1 MAASVC
7 AAVPR
12 IPKLPASVDPN
23 ELCRSVIVEN
33 VDPEGNNSGVLAAC
47 GVALPIPAKP
57 AAKYC
62 ANVLDKLLDPARQ
75 LFLDKVVPVAQ
86 QLACVTST
94 PAAFDCIAQQVH
106 VWLKQSIISLW
117 QGLITVLTADTEVI
131 GLIDGWRNGGIVSL
145 YSDIGALGATLLLG
159 LMLLSLIISAIR
171 FDFRQFGSTLLGVI
185 VWGLF
190 WSGGAVVAV
199 LLLKA
204 SDDAARWLAGR
215 PDASGQTD
223 LSRAGKEF
231 GSWVDYITGATP
243 TVPGGVQPLYNPGSF
258 TALLICLLLIV
269 AIVVTLVALVMRT
282 IALLLLIVL
291 LPLTLAGTAG
301 PQMTRDWFISALRM
315 FVALLLA
322 KPLIVVAV
330 RLGAVLVSVPQKG
343 EPQATF
349 SDAMLG
355 VAIILL
361 AGLLPGVIYRFSGG
375 LMNTN
380 AGAAPRAGGGVTS
393 QSAQSVQS
401 SMDMTR
407 MIMERNAPRPA
418 LAPASSGA
426 QDAPGRARSRSRR
439 RRAQPPDRSGSPLSP
454 RRWRAVRSSPA
465 VAGWPGQA
473 ATGGGVFGDVE
484 APHVPTP
491 PISRMGRLR
500 RASAGGRAAAAAR
513 LRAGCWRQ
521 PTHITIIQ
529 TPPTKPSAPAL
540 PPSGPHLVIPGTVV
554 PERRVPELPAAPRAL
569 PGQGGSRMSSQPV
582 RFGPRESRGWV
593 LGMTTP
599 QLLLGVVAAFTTTK
613 IFDGD
618 TPGWSRAGWVVLAA
632 GCLTVAFLPLRGRTI
647 VEYLPVVANFWL
659 QRITGHDVYRG
670 GVFRMRRHRAVAAVR
685 AARRPR
691 PPAAGR
697 LRRGRQRRRSS
708 SP

>member
-1 MAASVC
+1 MLRTSRADRLVVTLLVALALVIGTAPLASAEPSTNERRKVAEEVAASVC

-23 ELCRSVIVEN
+23 QVCRSVIVEN
-33 VDPEGNNSGVLAAC
+33 VDPEGNNSGILAAC
-47 GVALPIPAKP
+47 GAALPILAKP
-57 AAKYC
+57 AARHC
-62 ANVLDKLLDPARQ
+62 ASVLDKLLDPARQ

-117 QGLITVLTADTEVI
+117 QGLIIVLNSETEVI

-145 YSDIGALGATLLLG
+145 YSDIGGLGATLLLG
-159 LMLLSLIISAIR
+159 LMLLSLVISAIR
-171 FDFRQFGSTLLGVI
+171 FDFRQFGNTFLGVI

-190 WSGGAVVAV
+190 WSGGALVAV

-243 TVPGGVQPLYNPGSF
+243 TVPGGVHPLYNPGSL

-269 AIVVTLVALVMRT
+269 AIVVTLFSLVMRT

-301 PQMTRDWFISALRM
+301 PQTTRHWFLSALRM

-330 RLGAVLVSVPQKG
+330 RLGAVLVSVPEKG

-361 AGLLPGVIYRFSGG
+361 AGLLPGIIYRFSGG

-380 AGAAPRAGGGVTS
+380 AGAAPRASGGVTS
-393 QSAQSVQS
+393 QSAQSLQS

-407 MIMERNAPRPA
+407 MIMERNVPGPA
-418 LAPASSGA
+418 LAPVLSSAGGTGTSA
-426 QDAPGRARSRSRR
+426 TADP
-439 RRAQPPDRSGSPLSP
+439 
-454 RRWRAVRSSPA
+454 RAVAVRGATAIGGASKAGGASAIRGASA
-465 VAGWPGQA
+465 VAGPLGLAATATAMAGSAVESGGRWLAGQA
-473 ATGGGVFGDVE
+473 ATGGGVLGDVE
-484 APHVPTP
+484 APHIPTP
-491 PISRMGRLR
+491 PISRMSRYGP
-500 RASAGGRAAAAAR
+500 
-513 LRAGCWRQ
+513 RQ
-521 PTHITIIQ
+521 PVSGEPGQGRSVPDSHRPMTHVTINQ
-529 TPPTKPSAPAL
+529 SASNRPTAPAL
-540 PPSGPHLVIPGTVV
+540 PPSGPHLVIPGTVE
-554 PERRVPELPAAPRAL
+554 PARRVPELPAAPKAL
-569 PGQGGSRMSSQPV
+569 PPAKK
-582 RFGPRESRGWV
+582 GPHE
-593 LGMTTP
+593 
-599 QLLLGVVAAFTTTK
+599 
-613 IFDGD
+613 
-618 TPGWSRAGWVVLAA
+618 
-632 GCLTVAFLPLRGRTI
+632 
-647 VEYLPVVANFWL
+647 
-659 QRITGHDVYRG
+659 
-670 GVFRMRRHRAVAAVR
+670 
-685 AARRPR
+685 
-691 PPAAGR
+691 
-697 LRRGRQRRRSS
+697 
-708 SP
+708 

>member
-1 MAASVC
+1 MPRTSRAQLLAAVLLAALALLVGAAPFASAEPSTNERRKVAEEVAATVC

-23 ELCRSVIVEN
+23 QVCRSVIIEN
-33 VDPEGNNSGVLAAC
+33 VDPEGTNSGVLAAC
-47 GVALPIPAKP
+47 GAALPIPAKP
-57 AAKYC
+57 ATRHC
-62 ANVLDKLLDPARQ
+62 ASVLDKLLDPARQ

-117 QGLITVLTADTEVI
+117 QGLIAVLTSETEVI
-131 GLIDGWRNGGIVSL
+131 GLVDGWRNAGVVSL
-145 YSDIGALGATLLLG
+145 YSDIGGLGATLLLG
-159 LMLLSLIISAIR
+159 LMLLSLVISAIR
-171 FDFRQFGSTLLGVI
+171 FDFRQFGNTFLGVI

-190 WSGGAVVAV
+190 WSGGALVAV

-223 LSRAGKEF
+223 LNRAGMEF

-243 TVPGGVQPLYNPGSF
+243 TVPGGVQPLYNPGSL

-301 PQMTRDWFISALRM
+301 PRTTRQWFLSALRM

-330 RLGAVLVSVPQKG
+330 RLGAVLVSVPEKG

-380 AGAAPRAGGGVTS
+380 AGAAPRAGGGVSS
-393 QSAQSVQS
+393 QSAQSLQS

-407 MIMERNAPRPA
+407 MILERNVSQPA
-418 LAPASSGA
+418 LASTVTSSGGIGPTFTGASSTGTSVTGVRGA
-426 QDAPGRARSRSRR
+426 SAARGAS
-439 RRAQPPDRSGSPLSP
+439 
-454 RRWRAVRSSPA
+454 A
-465 VAGWPGQA
+465 VAGPLGLAAAATAVAGSALESGGRWVAGQA
-473 ATGGGVFGDVE
+473 ATGGGVLGDVE

-491 PISRMGRLR
+491 PVSRIGRY
-500 RASAGGRAAAAAR
+500 GP
-513 LRAGCWRQ
+513 RQ
-521 PTHITIIQ
+521 PVHGQPGQQRSVPDTRQPPTHITINQ
-529 TPPTKPSAPAL
+529 TATTRPMAAAL

-554 PERRVPELPAAPRAL
+554 PERRIPELPAAPKAL
-569 PGQGGSRMSSQPV
+569 PPAKKP
-582 RFGPRESRGWV
+582 PRE
-593 LGMTTP
+593 
-599 QLLLGVVAAFTTTK
+599 
-613 IFDGD
+613 
-618 TPGWSRAGWVVLAA
+618 
-632 GCLTVAFLPLRGRTI
+632 
-647 VEYLPVVANFWL
+647 
-659 QRITGHDVYRG
+659 
-670 GVFRMRRHRAVAAVR
+670 
-685 AARRPR
+685 
-691 PPAAGR
+691 
-697 LRRGRQRRRSS
+697 
-708 SP
+708 